1 MATRPSVGS
10 TLWGA
15 ALNTWLDVGHEADGT
30 NKSTNVGVQGGTL
43 EIPNL
48 AAGSDLTSHTF
59 YASFYAW
66 TMTRIG
72 ILTHG
77 SPTGI
82 DDSNTV
88 VITVVNELAQT
99 LITKTY
105 NLATQPPSSAFAD
118 LGTLAVTAFNASGYL
133 KITVTQGTTAD
144 MPAFAIVLE

>member
-1 MATRPSVGS
+1 MATRPSVGD

-15 ALNTWLDVGHEADGT
+15 AMNTWLDVGHEADGT
-30 NKSTNVGVQGGTL
+30 NKNTNVGVRGGTF

-48 AAGSDLTSHTF
+48 AAGSDLTTHTF

-72 ILTHG
+72 ILTHNA
-77 SPTGI
+77 PTGI
-82 DDSNTV
+82 DNSNTV
-88 VITVVNELAQT
+88 VITIANSTGGT
-99 LITKTY
+99 LLTKTY

-118 LGTLAVTAFNASGYL
+118 LGTLAVTAFAASTYL
-133 KITVTQGTTAD
+133 TVTVTQGTTAD